1 VFNSELPGKSHFF
14 SKIENESGG
23 DRMKIVSTAQL
34 REELREDLHQSF
46 PEVNFVY
53 YKSMKDAENDL
64 AEAEVLITYG
74 EDVTEAEINKVKKLK
89 WIMVISAGL
98 EKMPLN
104 LIKEKGILVT
114 NARGIHQIP
123 MAEYTFTMLLH
134 VAKNTKTWLENQSK
148 AIWDRRVKM
157 EELHDQTLAIIG
169 PGAIGSEIARLAK
182 AFGMT
187 TIGVNTSGKPV
198 EYIDLI
204 YKIDDRL
211 QAIKNAKYVVSILPE
226 TADTYK
232 ILDSKFFQAMREDAV
247 FVNIG
252 RGKTVDQLA
261 LIEALQTNQ
270 IYHAVLDV
278 FEEEPLPKDHPFWQM
293 ENVTVSPHFSSVTS
307 GYQPRALDI
316 FKKNLSNY
324 IKASNNWINLIDLDR
339 GY

>member
-1 VFNSELPGKSHFF
+1 
-14 SKIENESGG
+14 
-23 DRMKIVSTAQL
+23 MKIVSTAQL
-34 REELREDLHQSF
+34 REELREDLRQSF

-53 YKSMKDAENDL
+53 YKSMKDAEQDL
-64 AEAEVLITYG
+64 EQAEVLITYG
-74 EDVTEAEINKVKKLK
+74 EDVTEAEINMATQLK

-98 EKMPLN
+98 EKMPLK

-114 NARGIHQIP
+114 NAKGIHRIP

-157 EELHDQTLAIIG
+157 EELHGQTLAIIG

-187 TIGVNTSGKPV
+187 TIGVNTSGTPV
-198 EYIDLI
+198 EHIDVI
-204 YKIDDRL
+204 YKIDDL
-211 QAIKNAKYVVSILPE
+211 FEAVTNAKYVVSILPE
-226 TADTYK
+226 TANTYK
-232 ILDSKFFQAMREDAV
+232 ILDNRLFQAMREDAV

-261 LIEALQTNQ
+261 LLEALQSNQ
-270 IYHAVLDV
+270 IHHAVLDV
-278 FEEEPLPKDHPFWQM
+278 FEEEPLPKDHPFWRM
-293 ENVTVSPHFSSVTS
+293 DNVTISPHFSSVTS
-307 GYQPRALDI
+307 GYQPRALAI
-316 FKKNLSNY
+316 FKKNLSIY
-324 IKASNNWINLIDLDR
+324 LKGSNDWINLIDLDR